1 MTTGEVIA
9 LIKALG
15 GSGGGSGGGVLVVT
29 DTDGTLD
36 KTAGE
41 IFAAAELGGA
51 CIKKVHELPGGNTV
65 VNYNYITQYDFG
77 MLGYQFSYYDG
88 ELVEY
93 DASSADDYP
102 VKFTE

>member
-9 LIKALG
+9 LIKALSG
-15 GSGGGSGGGVLVVT
+15 GGGSGGGVLVVT
-29 DTDGTLD
+29 DTNGTLD

-51 CIKKVHELPGGNTV
+51 CIKNVDELPGGDTV
-65 VNYNYITQYDFG
+65 VNYSYITQYAFSMFG
-77 MLGYQFSYYDG
+77 YRFAYYNG

-93 DASSADDYP
+93 NASSADDYP
-102 VKFTE
+102 VKYTE